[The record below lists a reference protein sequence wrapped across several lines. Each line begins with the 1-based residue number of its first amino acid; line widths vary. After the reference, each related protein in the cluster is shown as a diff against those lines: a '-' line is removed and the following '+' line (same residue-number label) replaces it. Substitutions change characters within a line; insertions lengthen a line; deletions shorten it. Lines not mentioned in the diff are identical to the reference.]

1 MTLKA
6 TVAEVQAPER
16 HAEQMAAR
24 VPDSSRCACT
34 AGQLPTMPE
43 TPNKFCVTEQEER
56 KQTSKEVVARA
67 VELLEPTSVEPEV
80 CRECRSSYR
89 GLALDRLIGTQT
101 TIFASS

>member
-1 MTLKA
+1 MRKSLRWPKHCQKAGFFWKEAAVTLKV

-24 VPDSSRCACT
+24 IPDSSRCACT

-43 TPNKFCVTEQEER
+43 TPNEFCVTEQEER

-67 VELLEPTSVEPEV
+67 VELLEPTSVE
-80 CRECRSSYR
+80 
-89 GLALDRLIGTQT
+89 LAGSVQ
-101 TIFASS
+101 